1 MAIQWTK
8 FRQQLIG
15 EQYESVMPPRVKL
28 PTLPQALL
36 EFNRKAED
44 PNAGPAELGKII
56 ESDTG
61 LTCDLLRYV
70 NSSTFGLRTKAS
82 TAQQAIAMLGIRPA
96 KLFLMSAGVEHAIK
110 ASKSKL
116 INLQTFCLTNLE
128 RALFAKAI
136 ARRLRADGD
145 LAYAASMLQD
155 FLLPTL
161 TNELFEIYFKY
172 AQTPENV
179 RRPLVD
185 YEKSALGW
193 DHAFATGQV
202 LMGWKFPDDLAC
214 CVLLHHGG
222 LGVLCDP
229 ELGRSAAAA
238 VAVAGLMPDILRQSG
253 DGLSLLM
260 KLNDIWPGFEL
271 LDVAQQVAEQ
281 MEAMSPL
288 AGQHVTLARRLE
300 KLLTPT
306 K

>member
-8 FRQQLIG
+8 LRQQLIG
-15 EQYESVMPPRVKL
+15 ERNESVMPPRVKL
-28 PTLPQALL
+28 PMLPQALL
-36 EFNRKAED
+36 EFSRKADD
-44 PNAGPAELGKII
+44 PAAGPAELGKII

-70 NSSTFGLRTKAS
+70 NSSTFGLRNKAS

-96 KLFLMSAGVEHAIK
+96 KLFLMSAGVEHAMR
-110 ASKSKL
+110 ACKSKL
-116 INLQTFCLTNLE
+116 INLQAFCLTNLE

-136 ARRLRADGD
+136 ARRLRTDGD

-161 TNELFEIYFKY
+161 SNELFEIYFKY

-179 RRPLVD
+179 RRPLID

-193 DHAFATGQV
+193 DHAFATAQV

-222 LGVLCDP
+222 LAVLCDP

-238 VAVAGLMPDILRQSG
+238 VAVAGLMPDILRQAG

-260 KLNDIWPGFEL
+260 KLNEIWPDFDLAE
-271 LDVAQQVAEQ
+271 VAQQVEEQ
-281 MEAMSPL
+281 LQAMSPL

-300 KLLTPT
+300 KLLAPT

>member
-8 FRQQLIG
+8 LREQLIG
-15 EQYESVMPPRVKL
+15 DRNQSVMPPRVKL
-28 PTLPQALL
+28 PVLPQALI

-44 PNAGPAELGKII
+44 PNAGPAELGSVI

-70 NSSTFGLRTKAS
+70 NSSTFGLRNKAS
-82 TAQQAIAMLGIRPA
+82 TAQQAIAMLGIRAA
-96 KLFLMSAGVEHAIK
+96 KLFLMSASVEHAMK
-110 ASKSKL
+110 ACKSKL
-116 INLQTFCLTNLE
+116 INLQAFCLSNLE

-145 LAYAASMLQD
+145 LAYAASILQD

-161 TNELFEIYFKY
+161 SNEQFDVYFKY

-179 RRPLVD
+179 RRPLVE

-193 DHAFATGQV
+193 DHPLATAQV
-202 LMGWKFPDDLAC
+202 LMSWNFPDDLNT
-214 CVLLHHGG
+214 CVLLHHAG
-222 LGVLCDP
+222 LAVLCDP

-238 VAVAGLMPDILRQSG
+238 VAVAGLIPDVLRQSG
-253 DGLSLLM
+253 DGLGQLM
-260 KLNDIWPGFEL
+260 KLNEIWPDFEL
-271 LDVAQQVAEQ
+271 SVVAQQVAEQ
-281 MEAMSPL
+281 LEVMSPQ
-288 AGQHVTLARRLE
+288 ASQHVSLARRLE
-300 KLLTPT
+300 KLLAPT

>member
-1 MAIQWTK
+1 MAIDWTK
-8 FRQQLIG
+8 LRQHLIG
-15 EQYESVMPPRVKL
+15 DRNESVMPPKVKL
-28 PTLPQALL
+28 PTLPHALI

-44 PNAGPAELGKII
+44 PEAGPAELGRII

-70 NSSTFGLRTKAS
+70 NSSTFGLRNKAS
-82 TAQQAIAMLGIRPA
+82 TAQQAIAMLGIRAA
-96 KLFLMSAGVEHAIK
+96 KLFLISAGVEHAMK
-110 ASKSKL
+110 ACKSKL
-116 INLQTFCLTNLE
+116 INLQAFCLTNLE

-161 TNELFEIYFKY
+161 SNELFDTYFKY

-185 YEKSALGW
+185 FEKSTLGW
-193 DHAFATGQV
+193 DHPLATAQV
-202 LMGWKFPDDLAC
+202 LMAWKFPDDLTC
-214 CVLLHHGG
+214 CVLLQHGG
-222 LGVLCDP
+222 LAVLCDP
-229 ELGRSAAAA
+229 EVGRSAAAA

-253 DGLSLLM
+253 DGLGQLL
-260 KLNDIWPGFEL
+260 KLNELWPDFDLAETSRQVSEQ
-271 LDVAQQVAEQ
+271 LD
-281 MEAMSPL
+281 AMSPL
-288 AGQHVTLARRLE
+288 AGQHVSLARRLE
-300 KLLTPT
+300 KLLVPS